1 MTAYSDTRRPVV
13 VGVDGSLHGE
23 RALDWAAA
31 EAELLGAPL
40 TVLRAYPSGYPAA
53 RSGTPGE
60 PTVQPSSA
68 IAATAEHGCTAAV
81 DHVRLGHPELS
92 VRGHTVAGDAA
103 DALVEASRSAALL
116 VVGAR
121 GLGRVRGLL
130 MGSVSGKVSAKA
142 HCPVVVVRE
151 APSRSLTGLRV
162 VVGVDGS
169 TDSGEA
175 LRFAFEAAARRGAG
189 LTVVHTWDLLPDA
202 TPGAPEL
209 VEAQQVEQR
218 ERAAVAQAVAG
229 FAVDFPT
236 VDVRRHVVRGRA
248 VDELVRQSANAALL
262 VMAARGRGTA
272 KGLVLG
278 STSQAVLPDAHCPVA
293 VITAPSAATAS
304 TSSPEA
310 LPARALESTS

>member
-1 MTAYSDTRRPVV
+1 MTAYSDIRRPVV
-13 VGVDGSLHGE
+13 VGVDGSFHGE

-31 EAELLGAPL
+31 EAALRGAPL
-40 TVLRAYPSGYPAA
+40 TVLRAYPSAYPAA
-53 RSGTPGE
+53 RSGTPGA
-60 PTVQPSSA
+60 PAVQPTSA
-68 IAATAEHGCTAAV
+68 IAATAEHGCAAAV

-92 VRGHTVAGDAA
+92 VRGRTVAGDAA

-130 MGSVSGKVSAKA
+130 MGSVSAKVSATG

-175 LRFAFEAAARRGAG
+175 LRFAFEAAARRATG

-202 TPGAPEL
+202 TPGAPQL
-209 VEAQQVEQR
+209 DEAQQVEQR
-218 ERAAVAQAVAG
+218 ERAAVAQTVAG

-236 VDVRRHVVRGRA
+236 VDVRRHVVRGHA

-262 VMAARGRGTA
+262 VVAARRRGTV

-278 STSQAVLPDAHCPVA
+278 STSQGVLPDAHCPVA
-293 VITAPSAATAS
+293 VVTAAAATTS
-304 TSSPEA
+304 TPSPEA
-310 LPARALESTS
+310 LPARSLETTS